1 MKFFTIFLTLCL
13 ASASA
18 HYDKAP
24 IVQASFNEV
33 RHNEADILYNIFK
46 SYPGIQARF
55 PQFVGKN
62 PEKIKD
68 TVEFAL
74 HAARIFNFISEI
86 LILAGNPSNMSTVK
100 TLLNQL
106 GKSHRNRGITRSE
119 FDDFHKALIAYIQT
133 HGTWNDEIS
142 TAWDH
147 VEINMHKILYAALD
161 GNPIN

>member
-1 MKFFTIFLTLCL
+1 MKYL
-13 ASASA
+13 AILVFCVAAVSAQ
-18 HYDKAP
+18 YEMAP

-55 PQFVGKN
+55 PQFAGKD
-62 PEKIKD
+62 PEEIKE
-68 TVEFAL
+68 TAEFAI
-74 HAARIFNFISEI
+74 HAGRIINFISEV
-86 LILAGNPSNMSTVK
+86 LSLAGSPSNLPAVK

-106 GKSHRNRGITRSE
+106 GESHRIRGITRSQ
-119 FDDFHKALIAYIQT
+119 FDDFHKALIGYIQT

-142 TAWDH
+142 TAWNR

-161 GNPIN
+161 GHPIN